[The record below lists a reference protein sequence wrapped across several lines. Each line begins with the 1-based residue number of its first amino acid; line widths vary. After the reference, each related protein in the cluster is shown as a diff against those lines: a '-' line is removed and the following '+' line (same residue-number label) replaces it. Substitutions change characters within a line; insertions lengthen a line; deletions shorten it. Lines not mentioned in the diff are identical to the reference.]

1 MKSDI
6 YKLPMG
12 SSDYTQFAMILDEVS
27 NLAKYYN
34 LDKKKA
40 SHLRLL
46 AEELICMLPELLS
59 FSKGEFWIEHKGT
72 EFELHTQIKP
82 NTALTWDKRE
92 SLLKVSTSGKNA
104 AAKGILN
111 KILLTVEWM
120 LIDSDN
126 LSENLTNNMYNF
138 YDMGRANIP
147 AFVGT
152 SWSLE
157 AYRKQA
163 HGKDNEEWDEL
174 EKSIIANIADDVI
187 VGMESKQVNI
197 IVKKQFK

>member
-6 YKLPMG
+6 YKLPYG
-12 SSDYTQFAMILDEVS
+12 ATDYQQFTMILDEVS
-27 NLAKYYN
+27 KLAAYN
-34 LDKKKA
+34 SLDKKKA

-46 AEELICMLPELLS
+46 AEELICMLPEILS
-59 FSKGEFWIEHKGT
+59 FSEGEFWVENDGSF
-72 EFELHTQIKP
+72 FELHTLIKP

-92 SLLKVSTSGKNA
+92 KVLNVSSSGKNA

-126 LSENLTNNMYNF
+126 LTENLTSNMYNF

-147 AFVGT
+147 AFAGN
-152 SWSLE
+152 SWSLD

-163 HGKDNEEWDEL
+163 EGKNDEDWDEL
-174 EKSIIANIADDVI
+174 EKSIIANVADDVI
-187 VGMESKQVNI
+187 VGMKSNQVDI
-197 IVKKQFK
+197 IVRKKL